1 MNISQKGLAELVG
14 HEGMC
19 LRPYKDSVGVWTI
32 GVGSTVS
39 EGIDISKM
47 DKTEY
52 VSVKFVMD
60 LFHKGIVKYENA
72 INKALKVPVTQEQ
85 FDALVSVCY
94 NIGCS
99 GAANSTFMKRINTR
113 TAVGSL
119 PKDFVDVP
127 LLISELD
134 RTDIDIRYRE
144 IPMAG
149 FLTGSVVDAIMMWTK
164 PKEITNRRKKEAKL
178 FSKGIYSNAGK
189 ALQFDTNG
197 AGKVSYSN
205 GKMINVGDL
214 L

>member
-32 GVGSTVS
+32 GVGSTIS

-47 DKTEY
+47 NKTEY

-94 NIGCS
+94 NIGCA
-99 GAANSTFMKRINTR
+99 GASNSTFMKRIN
-113 TAVGSL
+113 
-119 PKDFVDVP
+119 
-127 LLISELD
+127 
-134 RTDIDIRYRE
+134 
-144 IPMAG
+144 AG
-149 FLTGSVVDAIMMWTK
+149 DSAANVAKAIMMWLK
-164 PKEITNRRKKEAKL
+164 PIEIKTRRAKEAL
-178 FSKGIYSNAGK
+178 LYERGIYSNRGK

-197 AGKVSYSN
+197 EGRVSYHN
-205 GKMINVGDL
+205 GKMIDVVEIL
-214 L
+214 